1 MTVLEP
7 LQRIAKWPIKF
18 HVKQVECGSTLGVK
32 RAL

>member
-1 MTVLEP
+1 MNVLYP
-7 LQRIAKWPIKF
+7 LERITKWPIKF